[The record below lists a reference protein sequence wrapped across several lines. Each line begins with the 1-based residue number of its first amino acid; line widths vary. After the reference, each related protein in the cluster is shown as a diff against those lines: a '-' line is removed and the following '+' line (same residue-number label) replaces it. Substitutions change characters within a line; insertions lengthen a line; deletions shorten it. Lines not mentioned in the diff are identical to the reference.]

1 MLVHACRCCVVL
13 CAASPPGESSSESP
27 ESPRNRRFPKEYM
40 LFCSGGAGFELLAM
54 ITTFLHDGGHP
65 EPIRTYREE
74 ESRCKS
80 DRKQIVRSR

>member
-1 MLVHACRCCVVL
+1 
-13 CAASPPGESSSESP
+13 
-27 ESPRNRRFPKEYM
+27 M

-54 ITTFLHDGGHP
+54 ITTFLHDGRYP